1 MTHVDPVNL
10 DPIPPLLDS
19 YTFHSVL
26 PDDFDPTSDENKE
39 GWIMGIDEAGRG
51 PVLGPMVY
59 AAAYCPMSFKSTL
72 EGIGFD
78 DSKALKPEVR
88 QALWESFDVNAPLC
102 YSSCTLSPQAISAGM
117 LRRVPINLNQ
127 QAQDATMGLIRDALD
142 RGLNIRECFVD
153 ALGPSQV
160 WQDRLSAAFP
170 TIKFL
175 VCPKADSLFKIV
187 GAASIIAKVTRDR
200 YIEHWTDP
208 EGPLPGQD
216 AAEVIHGS
224 GYPSDPRTQAFLREH
239 VDPVF
244 GYRGMVRFSWAT
256 VRVLLEKQGATCVWA
271 DDDQQP
277 SAKAYFADTD
287 KGRPKMWRDL
297 GISAVGEL

>member
-1 MTHVDPVNL
+1 MSPVDPVNL
-10 DPIPPLLDS
+10 DPIPSLLDS

-26 PDDFDPTSDENKE
+26 PDDFDQSSEQNKE

-59 AAAYCPMSFKSTL
+59 AAAYCPVAFKPTL
-72 EGIGFD
+72 EDLGFD
-78 DSKALKPEVR
+78 DSKALSAEVR
-88 QALWESFDVNAPLC
+88 QALWESFDANVPLC
-102 YSSCTLSPQAISAGM
+102 YSSATLSPQAISANM

-153 ALGPSQV
+153 ALGPSQI

-175 VCPKADSLFKIV
+175 GPPLA
-187 GAASIIAKVTRDR
+187 TR
-200 YIEHWTDP
+200 
-208 EGPLPGQD
+208 EGEL
-216 AAEVIHGS
+216 VIRGS
-224 GYPSDPRTQAFLREH
+224 GYPSDPKTQAFLREH

-256 VRVLLEKQGATCVWA
+256 IRVLLEKHSAACAWA
-271 DDDQQP
+271 DDVQQP
-277 SAKAYFADTD
+277 SAKAYFANPD
-287 KGRPKMWRDL
+287 KGRSKMWQDL